1 MSHKWI
7 REILV
12 DGEQQYRWA
21 WEHDDLSTN
30 VAAYLVCY
38 ALDPYVP
45 ALAGNVHI
53 KNVLDELIEYRAGRM
68 AFDASQPRCSV
79 ISGRHVCECGD
90 WIILSGGS

>member
-21 WEHDDLSTN
+21 WEHDDMSTN
-30 VAAYLVCY
+30 VAAYLTCY
-38 ALDPYVP
+38 AIDDNVYY
-45 ALAGNVHI
+45 LASTGHA

-68 AFDASQPRCSV
+68 DFDATRPQCSV
-79 ISGRHVCECGD
+79 LSARHVCECGD